1 MHTITI
7 CPRCGND
14 FMYHWSDAHLHR
26 DMTFVD
32 VVGNNEIKDIVI
44 CQDCDEIENKNK
56 TN

>member
-1 MHTITI
+1 
-7 CPRCGND
+7 
-14 FMYHWSDAHLHR
+14 MYHWSDAHLHR